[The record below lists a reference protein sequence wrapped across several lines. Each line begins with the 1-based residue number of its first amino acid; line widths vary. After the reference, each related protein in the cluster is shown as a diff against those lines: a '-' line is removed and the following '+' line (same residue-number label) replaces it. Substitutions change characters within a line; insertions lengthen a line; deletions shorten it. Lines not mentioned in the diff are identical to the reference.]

1 MLFGATTPSVA
12 ASLQICIW
20 YVAAG
25 LVTTAMNSTWFCVG
39 SFEAMFPKDELC
51 PLLAPSQYRRTCDQ
65 TSPPPPILH
74 QSVTLYAPASG
85 NVMLVVEKENPLLA
99 GAFSNDTGV
108 QVLAAKLWANWLS
121 SWTYL
126 GSVLATSSFHFAS
139 WSVSPGWACSQVHA
153 ETTPKDKK
161 SEKPVVSAAF
171 ASLFMVL
178 CEEFL
183 KFYAFLMYEQIR
195 IIAFRSKSRTF
206 SKILPL
212 SRNVSD
218 SLTEFKKFHSS
229 FLPFV
234 F

>member
-85 NVMLVVEKENPLLA
+85 NVMLVVEKENPHNC
-99 GAFSNDTGV
+99 FSLKIPYFFQN
-108 QVLAAKLWANWLS
+108 
-121 SWTYL
+121 
-126 GSVLATSSFHFAS
+126 TS
-139 WSVSPGWACSQVHA
+139 
-153 ETTPKDKK
+153 
-161 SEKPVVSAAF
+161 
-171 ASLFMVL
+171 
-178 CEEFL
+178 
-183 KFYAFLMYEQIR
+183 
-195 IIAFRSKSRTF
+195 AFRT
-206 SKILPL
+206 
-212 SRNVSD
+212 VSD
-218 SLTEFKKFHSS
+218 SLTEFKKFHQS
-229 FLPFV
+229 FVPFV